1 MGKIYLNN
9 EVFGETVEANP
20 QGTPTD
26 SLSSIKINQNIYSIS
41 GGGGGGNYMEK
52 GVDYV
57 TAGQADNLEHL
68 GNNVT
73 MEGQGVAAYGNESHA
88 EGKGTITGYL
98 LTEQTGNGTEYY
110 NEGTGSH
117 SEGYYTS
124 AYNEGSHTE
133 GRYTFA
139 AGYGAHAEGSYTT
152 AGYAQEDEYNT
163 YYYGEAPHSEGY
175 LTYARNDYSHAEGYK
190 TTAYGKGSHSEGAYT
205 SAGDTDEY
213 GTEFYGDYSHAS
225 GSYTKSSNN
234 NSFAIGHFNGAM
246 TTGGTA
252 YNTSGTAFAVG
263 NGTYSGGGESDA
275 FKVEFDGT
283 ASAAGTFTAA
293 NSQDYAEFFEWAD
306 QNTEEEDR
314 VGLFVT
320 FDENE
325 TDKIRIASSA
335 DDYILGIVS
344 GSPFVLGNGD
354 CSVWNGMF
362 LRDSFGRKRMEPAP
376 KMKEA
381 DEGLVPEVDEHGEV
395 IFQGTKPIIN
405 PDYDSTQPYIKRS
418 ERPEWDAIGMLGI
431 LAVYDDGTCIP
442 GKYCTV
448 AENGIAT
455 FAEEE
460 NKNCYRVIK
469 RIDENIVKVV
479 FR

>member
-1 MGKIYLNN
+1 MGKIYLNS

-20 QGTPTD
+20 QGTPID

-41 GGGGGGNYMEK
+41 GGGSGDYMEK

-57 TAGQADNLEHL
+57 TAGQPDNMEHP
-68 GNNVT
+68 GDSTT
-73 MEGQGVAAYGNESHA
+73 MEGYQTEAYGDYAHA
-88 EGKGTITGYL
+88 EGYCTTAGYIVEDEYQSITRYG
-98 LTEQTGNGTEYY
+98 E
-110 NEGTGSH
+110 SAH
-117 SEGYYTS
+117 SEGGNTS
-124 AYNEGSHTE
+124 AFGI
-133 GRYTFA
+133 
-139 AGYGAHAEGSYTT
+139 GAHAEGKYTLAAGRSSHTEGEYTT
-152 AGYAQEDEYNT
+152 AGYAQTDEYGT
-163 YYYGEAPHSEGY
+163 VYYGQSPHAEGY
-175 LTYARNDYSHAEGYK
+175 CTCARSDYSHAEGYG
-190 TTAYGKGSHSEGAYT
+190 TIAYGAGAHAEGNST
-205 SAGDTDEY
+205 TAGDTDEY
-213 GTEFYGDYSHAS
+213 GTSFYGDYSHAS
-225 GSYTKSSNN
+225 GSYTKSSNE
-234 NSFAIGHFNGAM
+234 NSFAIGHYNASM
-246 TTGGTA
+246 TTGGTSS
-252 YNTSGTAFAVG
+252 NTDGTAFVVG
-263 NGTYSGGGESDA
+263 NGTSSSNLSNA
-275 FKVEFDGT
+275 FSVEFDGT
-283 ASAAGTFTAA
+283 TSAAGTFTAA
-293 NSQDYAEFFEWAD
+293 SSQDYAEFFEWAD
-306 QNTEEEDR
+306 QNVEEEDR

-376 KMKEA
+376 KMKET
-381 DEGLVPEVDEHGEV
+381 DEGLVPEVDEHGEI

-405 PDYDSTQPYIKRS
+405 PEYDSTQPYIKRS

-448 AENGIAT
+448 AEDGIAT